1 MNQETTLHKTLFY
14 LFAIFFI
21 LTIGFPFF
29 WQIINSFKME
39 KDIFALIWF
48 PHEYTGANYIKA
60 FTSRPLLRYLGN
72 SFVIANFATILSLA
86 IGSMATY
93 AIAKTPIKGKTPF
106 LILVMSISL
115 LPPIVIISPIYSI
128 IRGLNLLNSYTGL
141 IIVNVLFTLTV
152 VIWFLTPYLHAVPKE
167 LEEAAEIDGAS
178 PVQTFS
184 RIVIP
189 LLGPGVF
196 TVGILAF
203 IQIWNEYLFAL
214 VLNPIRI
221 KTVTVGL
228 KMYESDN
235 YMPWGTIMAA
245 AVIIVVPLITLVLL
259 LQKRI
264 IGGLMSGG
272 IKE

>member
-1 MNQETTLHKTLFY
+1 MREEATLQKILFY
-14 LFAIFFI
+14 LFAVFFI
-21 LTIGFPFF
+21 VTIGFPFF
-29 WQIINSFKME
+29 WQILNSFKME
-39 KDIFALIWF
+39 KDIFALTWF
-48 PHEYTGANYIKA
+48 PRSYTTDNYLKA
-60 FTSRPLLRYLGN
+60 FTTRPLLSYLGN
-72 SFVIANFATILSLA
+72 SFIIAAVATICSLS
-86 IGSMATY
+86 IGSMAAY
-93 AIAKTPIKGKTPF
+93 AIARTPIKGKTSF

-115 LPPIVIISPIYSI
+115 LPPIVIISPIYGI
-128 IRGLNLLNSYTGL
+128 VRTMGLLNSYSGL
-141 IIVNVLFTLTV
+141 IIVNVLFTLTI
-152 VIWFLTPYLHAVPKE
+152 VIWFLTPYLHAVPME
-167 LEEAAEIDGAS
+167 LEEAAQIDGAS
-178 PVQTFS
+178 PAQAFGK
-184 RIVIP
+184 IVIP

-245 AVIIVVPLITLVLL
+245 AVVIVIPLITLVLV

-264 IGGLMSGG
+264 IGSLMTGG